1 MDDWILVEKNYTEE
15 NNKLI
20 LYNRLMLIYY
30 LAKYGILP
38 YYNYSCPFDFLI
50 KLVHPVFVCDM
61 FHNVIF
67 HV

>member
-38 YYNYSCPFDFLI
+38 YYYYFYYSYPFNFLI
-50 KLVHPVFVCDM
+50 KM
-61 FHNVIF
+61 IKK
-67 HV
+67 